1 VKTSLR
7 AFCLTFVVMATGC
20 QTTRPSMTAS
30 PQLKQAHLDG
40 AIVNYL
46 EQGQGETVIFVHGSF
61 ADHRIWEGQR
71 TAVAPRY
78 RYIAIDQ
85 RYFGMAPWSD
95 SGNRFS
101 VATHANDMAMFIERI
116 GAGPVHLVGWSYGG
130 TVLLVLAAQRPDL
143 VKSLFLY
150 EPALGSVV
158 SDPADR
164 KAIADDRNGLAP
176 AVAASKGTIR
186 KRRFSSSRTGFL
198 ASQVASINCRPPFAK
213 LI

>member
-1 VKTSLR
+1 MKTSVC

-20 QTTRPSMTAS
+20 QTMRPLMTAS
-30 PQLKQAHLDG
+30 PQLKQAHLDE

-71 TAVAPRY
+71 TAFAPRY

-101 VATHANDMAMFIERI
+101 VATHANDMAMFIERV
-116 GAGPVHLVGWSYGG
+116 AASPVHLIGWSYGG
-130 TVLLVLAAQRPDL
+130 IVLLVLATQRPDL

-176 AVAASKGTIR
+176 AVAASKGNDQEKAVQLFTDWVLGQPR
-186 KRRFSSSRTGFL
+186 KAKNPRT
-198 ASQVASINCRPPFAK
+198 
-213 LI
+213 